1 MAGYSRQAARRL
13 PPTTERQQLQSAVEV
28 SLDGFA
34 ASPLVREPV
43 CALIPLVARMPSN
56 VLHPRSPFFGPL
68 EARPCL
74 PRGLRHRL
82 MFFGLP
88 NSGRDVC
95 CVHGV
100 ISDADWLAV
109 GKAVRVRP
117 VNSAGECYQL
127 GEVAGGGQNV
137 RVLAAACVDLAALL
151 VQLAAVSVFR
161 AGATCN
167 RLESVARRW
176 WGLAQLARDRTA
188 VCVDGDGVVWERR

>member
-1 MAGYSRQAARRL
+1 MEHGEEEGTGTTGGPAEGRREEEEPAACGMNAGLGL
-13 PPTTERQQLQSAVEV
+13 PSAVKI
-28 SLDGFA
+28 SLDGLP
-34 ASPLVREPV
+34 ASPLSRESVRT
-43 CALIPLVARMPSN
+43 LIPLVARVPSN

-117 VNSAGECYQL
+117 INGAGD
-127 GEVAGGGQNV
+127 VPV
-137 RVLAAACVDLAALL
+137 RIRACISPNFFL
-151 VQLAAVSVFR
+151 
-161 AGATCN
+161 
-167 RLESVARRW
+167 
-176 WGLAQLARDRTA
+176 
-188 VCVDGDGVVWERR
+188 